1 MDGINVLNKEEIL
14 VGNDGNLFL
23 FIMSVILVVILLI
36 VAFNCH
42 YDIASFVCGFA
53 ALFCA
58 VSAIV
63 NFCIY
68 CAQTEPTG
76 RYRYEV
82 TIDKSVSI
90 TDVYDNYNVIE
101 QRGEIWVLE
110 DKEE

>member
-23 FIMSVILVVILLI
+23 FIISVILVVILLI
-36 VAFNCH
+36 VAFNCY
-42 YDIASFVCGFA
+42 YDTVSFVCGFA
-53 ALFCA
+53 ALICT
-58 VSAIV
+58 VSTIV
-63 NFCIY
+63 NFYIY
-68 CAQTEPTG
+68 CAKTEPTG